1 MSRLKTPLFTAL
13 ALAPLLAAAHHG
25 WSSYDARQALTL
37 ETRLESVRYG
47 NPHVEV
53 TIRRDERPWNV
64 VLAPVS
70 RMRTR
75 GLPDDA
81 LQAGRTVTLVAYPRL
96 DGTAELR
103 AERITVDGRTVE
115 LR

>member
-1 MSRLKTPLFTAL
+1 MSRMSTPLLAAL

-25 WSSYDARQALTL
+25 WSAYDAQQALTL
-37 ETRLESVRYG
+37 TTRLESVRYG

-53 TIRRDERPWNV
+53 TIKRDDRVWNV
-64 VLAPVS
+64 VLAPVT

-81 LQAGRTVTLVAYPRL
+81 LQAGRTVTLVGYPRL